1 MTLSTGPKARLML
14 RYPDGQREQIA
25 LSAKSK
31 LMVGIAF
38 VFIYLFWTYE
48 LFIYDK
54 CWNFYCGKTRQDK
67 QISLLTFSNNK
78 KIIQE

>member
-38 VFIYLFWTYE
+38 LY
-48 LFIYDK
+48 LFIYFE
-54 CWNFYCGKTRQDK
+54 CMNYSYM
-67 QISLLTFSNNK
+67 ISAETFTVVK
-78 KIIQE
+78 G